1 VVKELTAKV
10 DEIDKKPNVVQVDP
24 MKFLAVRQ
32 KMDMDRADGMQ
43 RQAEGRQRMRHAEE
57 DHAVDTT
64 VKGMKAMA
72 DVERTQSAYAK

>member
-1 VVKELTAKV
+1 
-10 DEIDKKPNVVQVDP
+10 
-24 MKFLAVRQ
+24 
-32 KMDMDRADGMQ
+32 
-43 RQAEGRQRMRHAEE
+43 MRHAEE